1 LKQYFHNPIA
11 LMTQTQ
17 AGILAPVPAQARY
30 VFYSLAACSAGDLRN
45 ALARLQAQVDG
56 DKLVAG
62 LGPQLVQHLDAQIPL
77 LHECPH
83 LQGPKFEAPSTPAAL
98 CLWLRGEE
106 RGELI
111 ARTHEL
117 SDLLAPALQLDRVI
131 DAFVH
136 QRGQGKHGRD
146 LTGYEDGTEN
156 PEDDDAVACSI
167 AQGQGSGH
175 DGSSF
180 WALQQWQHDFT
191 AFRKMSAQTKDHAI
205 GRRLSDNEE
214 LDDAPESAHVKRTA
228 QESFDPEAFI
238 LRRSMPWWQV
248 SPQGADHT
256 GLMFSAFGCSF
267 DAFEAQMRRMLGLD
281 DGVSDALF
289 EFSKPLTGSY
299 FWCPPMQQ
307 GKLDLRL
314 LDIGS

>member
-1 LKQYFHNPIA
+1 
-11 LMTQTQ
+11 MTQTQ

-30 VFYSLAACSAGDLRN
+30 VFYSLAACSAGDLRS

-117 SDLLAPALQLDRVI
+117 STLLAPALQLDRVI

-167 AQGQGSGH
+167 AQGQGTGH

-191 AFRKMSAQTKDHAI
+191 AFGQMSSQAQDHAI

-281 DGVSDALF
+281 DGISDALF